1 MGGHTA
7 LVLDVFSLKWRGQ
20 NPTNAF
26 DILAQANSSSAHKS
40 LRAWRISVAAAAAAE
55 VKQFPENVL
64 VIHMKNL
71 LLPTGI
77 FSTVLHPSSSWSRNA
92 AFE

>member
-40 LRAWRISVAAAAAAE
+40 LRAWRISVAAAAAE

-77 FSTVLHPSSSWSRNA
+77 FSIVLHPSSSWSRNA

>member
-7 LVLDVFSLKWRGQ
+7 LVLDVLSLKWRGQ

-40 LRAWRISVAAAAAAE
+40 LRAWRISVAVAAATE

-64 VIHMKNL
+64 L
-71 LLPTGI
+71 
-77 FSTVLHPSSSWSRNA
+77 F
-92 AFE
+92 